1 MKSAAD
7 MDLANLDGR
16 RLPGTQQP
24 GTQQPGTQQPGTQLD
39 EAGLPGAQLDWPAL
53 HAALRE
59 QGHASTPPLLAPEAC
74 AALAGLFEGGAAFR
88 SEIDM
93 ARHGFGRGR
102 YKYFDYPLP
111 PLVQALRAGFY
122 RGLAPLARLW
132 TGAAYP
138 SELED
143 YLAQC
148 HAAGQT
154 RPTPLLL
161 RYEAG
166 DYNRLHRDL
175 YGAMAFPLQ
184 AVLLLDHPGV
194 DFEGGEFVLVENRP
208 RMQSKASVIAL
219 QQGQALIF
227 AVDRRPLSLSEGRA
241 GSFAALRHG
250 VSKLHRGHRR
260 TLGLIFHDAA

>member
-1 MKSAAD
+1 MNHGD
-7 MDLANLDGR
+7 DIDLAR
-16 RLPGTQQP
+16 
-24 GTQQPGTQQPGTQLD
+24 
-39 EAGLPGAQLDWPAL
+39 LDWPAL
-53 HAALRE
+53 HAELRE
-59 QGHASTPPLLAPEAC
+59 QGHAHTPPLLSQQQC
-74 AALAGLFEGGAAFR
+74 AELAGLFESGAIFR

-102 YKYFDYPLP
+102 YKYFSYPLP

-132 TGAAYP
+132 TGEAYP

-184 AVLLLDHPGV
+184 AVLLLDRPGKDIEGG
-194 DFEGGEFVLVENRP
+194 DFEGGEFVLVENRA

-241 GSFAALRHG
+241 GNRMGFAALRHG
-250 VSKLHRGHRR
+250 VSKLHRGRR
-260 TLGLIFHDAA
+260 HTLGLIFHDAA